1 MRRDDRIRERG
12 GRGSSV
18 GGDPAKQALGALV
31 QQFSERS
38 AFVRELV
45 QNSLDAGSG
54 RVELTVEQQG
64 RRLRIAM
71 TDDGEGMDR
80 ATIEGYLLTLFR
92 SSKEQDL
99 TKIGKFGIGFVS
111 LFAVEPELVVVDTA
125 RDGVHHRVIFD
136 SDYEYTLAEVD
147 EPFEGTRVTLFVR
160 TWGDKARVLA
170 RELDDALHYWC
181 RFARAEVWSEGLSD
195 SWGWPLTEVEH
206 PFSIDAPVTVSVDE
220 PGFRAVVGFSPKKC
234 PPVGYYNRGLT
245 LLEGDEDVL
254 PGVIFRV
261 EAAQLEHT
269 LTRDNVRRDA
279 GFEAVIR
286 RVRDIALGPLKDKHL
301 EALNAADGDRATL
314 LLLAMSCADLG
325 TDLEILRRANGGP
338 RVSIDAVRGG
348 LLSRLVD
355 DDIVVAPGPSWLV
368 EGLEAEGR
376 IVLLDAVAE
385 NSWVRRHLASRR
397 ILKAQ
402 QAWLRPGP
410 LVSCELASEIG
421 AVAAEFTGGG
431 DALKGAFCIRQRSPG
446 ALERWADHKDDGPL
460 VVNVKHPLYLRC
472 KRLGVDAAP
481 YLRQAMDRW
490 LKAT

>member
-31 QQFSERS
+31 QQFSQRS

-64 RRLRIAM
+64 RRLRIAL

-170 RELDDALHYWC
+170 RELDDALNYWC
-181 RFARAEVWSEGLSD
+181 RFAHAEVWSEGLSD
-195 SWGWPLTEVEH
+195 TWGWPLTEVEH
-206 PFSIDAPVTVSVDE
+206 PFTVDAPVTVSVQE
-220 PGFRAVVGFSPKKC
+220 PGFRAVVGFAASTSPN
-234 PPVGYYNRGLT
+234 VGYYNRGLT
-245 LLEGDEDVL
+245 LLEGEENVL
-254 PGVIFRV
+254 PGITFRV
-261 EAAQLEHT
+261 EAAHLEHT

-279 GFEAVIR
+279 GFEGVIR
-286 RVRDIALGPLKDKHL
+286 RVRELALGPLRDKHVQ
-301 EALNAADGDRATL
+301 AVQAAEGDRATRL
-314 LLLAMSCADLG
+314 LHAMSYADLG
-325 TDLEILRRANGGP
+325 TDLQILRRANGGP
-338 RVSIDAVRGG
+338 SVSIDALRGG
-348 LLSRLVD
+348 LISRLVD

-385 NSWVRRHLASRR
+385 NSWVRRHLPSRP
-397 ILKAQ
+397 ILKAHK
-402 QAWLRPGP
+402 AWLRPGP
-410 LVSCELASEIG
+410 IVPCELASEAG

-431 DALKGAFCIRQRSPG
+431 DALKGELCIRQRTPG
-446 ALERWADHKDDGPL
+446 ALERWADRKDSGRV
-460 VVNVKHPLYLRC
+460 VVNVKHPLYRRC

-481 YLRQAMDRW
+481 YLKQAMDRW
-490 LKAT
+490 LKSK